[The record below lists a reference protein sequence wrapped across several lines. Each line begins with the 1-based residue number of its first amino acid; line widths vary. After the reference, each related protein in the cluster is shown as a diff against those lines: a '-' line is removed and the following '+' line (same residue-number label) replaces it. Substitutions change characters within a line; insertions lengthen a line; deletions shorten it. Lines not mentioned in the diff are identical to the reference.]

1 MHFILSDYRPS
12 PLTMTLYISF
22 SSKALG
28 GDLEEGEPFIVPA
41 LVSNDR
47 VNIGL
52 FHKLSALGG
61 QVNVSISF
69 RDQLSLVVE
78 STHCDYYF
86 RPT

>member
-1 MHFILSDYRPS
+1 M
-12 PLTMTLYISF
+12 
-22 SSKALG
+22 
-28 GDLEEGEPFIVPA
+28 VPA
-41 LVSNDR
+41 LVSDDR
-47 VNIGL
+47 INIGL
-52 FHKLSALGG
+52 FHKLSTLGG